1 MKTSTA
7 FLLRFLLPPLYAA
20 LGFAIAALAGSPDA
34 IAEIVVLFGVF
45 ALYAYVF
52 AGPPALLFAFVMARL
67 EKRFGSGRSLLLAP
81 LLGGLSGTAIGA
93 VFGDI
98 NAFVLFI
105 PIGLA
110 VGFLVEV
117 TVLLLKRRVLRTTDS
132 RPAP

>member
-52 AGPPALLFAFVMARL
+52 AGLPALLFAFVMARL
-67 EKRFGSGRSLLLAP
+67 DTRTGSGRSLLLAT

-93 VFGDI
+93 VFGDF

-110 VGFLVEV
+110 VGLLVEV